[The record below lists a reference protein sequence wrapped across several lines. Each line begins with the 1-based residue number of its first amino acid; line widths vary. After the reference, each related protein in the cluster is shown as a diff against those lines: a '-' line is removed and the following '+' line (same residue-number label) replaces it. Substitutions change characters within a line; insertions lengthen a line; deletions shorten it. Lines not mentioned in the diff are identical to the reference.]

1 LGASMANLVVQTF
14 KSINEIDPE
23 IWNRIV
29 AGRGLQSHSWYQFGE
44 RAMAE
49 CQPTYLLAKD
59 GDQPIASAA
68 LFRIHNEPLPL
79 PSIAREFMASVLKSK
94 PLLVCRSPLAD
105 TSALLLPGEPLRE
118 ETLSVLA
125 KAAQDEFKKQ
135 RCSFLVFDF
144 LLTEQLRYRGWPQG
158 YEPLTVSEPGTYMP
172 LEWDSFETYL
182 KARNKNE
189 RQYIKKNLNVAEEN
203 GLVLSRQKAVPD
215 IDAALTLVENVSIWS
230 GAAPNPWMRGLLTN
244 FSMIDGTWLQ
254 IHKDGKLVGCG
265 AVVRDNR
272 FQLTTALGLEDDV
285 PGGYFLLL
293 YAALQ
298 EAFEHNMR
306 LVRFGRGAYDVKR
319 MLGLHLE
326 DTNHAMAIIAGITSR
341 KSSKLKSLS

>member
-1 LGASMANLVVQTF
+1 MAKLEVQRF
-14 KSINEIDPE
+14 NSINEIDPE

-49 CQPTYLLAKD
+49 CQPTYFLARE
-59 GDQPIASAA
+59 GGNPIASAA
-68 LFRIHNEPLPL
+68 LFRVHNEPLPL
-79 PSIAREFMASVLKSK
+79 PSIAREFMASVLKHK

-118 ETLSVLA
+118 EALSVLA
-125 KAAQDEFKKQ
+125 KAAQQEFKKQ
-135 RCSFLVFDF
+135 RCSFLIFDF
-144 LLTEQLRYRGWPQG
+144 LLTEQLRYQGWPQG

-172 LEWDSFETYL
+172 IEWDSFETYL
-182 KARNKNE
+182 KARTKNE
-189 RQYIKKNLNVAEEN
+189 HQYFKKSLREAEEN
-203 GLVLSRQKAVPD
+203 GLVLSRHTDVPD
-215 IDAALTLVENVSIWS
+215 IETALRLIENVSIWQGS
-230 GAAPNPWMRGLLTN
+230 APNPWMRGLLTN

-298 EAFEHNMR
+298 EAFEQNVR

-326 DTNHAMAIIAGITSR
+326 DTNHAMATIAGITLR
-341 KSSKLKSLS
+341 KSSKLKSPG